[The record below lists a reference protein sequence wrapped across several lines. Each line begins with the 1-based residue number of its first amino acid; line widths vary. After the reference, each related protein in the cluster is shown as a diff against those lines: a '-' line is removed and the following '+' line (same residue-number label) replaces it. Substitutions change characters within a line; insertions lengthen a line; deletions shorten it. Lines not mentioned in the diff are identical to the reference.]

1 MKPRVGVSACLL
13 GQAVRYDGASRPQ
26 AWIRDQLPRYAEI
39 RPFCPEIGAGLAVP
53 RPAVQLVRGDDA
65 RIHARC
71 VEDPRLDVTDVLHQW
86 AAMQAGELQVLDGII
101 FKSRSPSC
109 GLGTTPLFNEKA
121 ALLKTNFDGI
131 FAAWVKTNY
140 PELVLCDEVCVED
153 KQGQELFLARILK
166 EW

>member
-13 GQAVRYDGASRPQ
+13 GQAVRYDGASLPQ
-26 AWIRDQLPRYAEI
+26 AWIQDQLPRYAQI
-39 RPFCPEIGAGLAVP
+39 RPFCPETGAGLAVP

-65 RIHARC
+65 RIHARG
-71 VEDPRLDVTDVLHQW
+71 VEDPRLDVTDALHQW
-86 AAMQAGELQVLDGII
+86 AATQAGELQVLDGII

-131 FAAWVKTNY
+131 FAAWVKTSF
-140 PELVLCDEVCVED
+140 PGLVLCDDVQLVERH
-153 KQGQELFLARILK
+153 GQERFLAQLQK
-166 EW
+166 K